1 MRSLIIEVLFMIE
14 LRTMTSFI
22 KYCELIALYSK
33 CSGFLSRKIVKI
45 YDFLKLEMVPPSTDK
60 VGFFSFSYPNVN

>member
-1 MRSLIIEVLFMIE
+1 MLILSLLNISVTHFTNMRSLIIEVLFIIE

-45 YDFLKLEMVPPSTDK
+45 YDF
-60 VGFFSFSYPNVN
+60 F